1 MVLSFLVSQSPNIT
15 MGFIYP
21 LTIKNGPLEKP
32 PVLVKEII
40 YDIILD
46 FCVPHLDSL
55 HGLFGIVGG
64 WGSEVPCRSQNSGSG
79 KLGYKEHALN

>member
-64 WGSEVPCRSQNSGSG
+64 GVQKFHAGLKIQGLANSVIRNM
-79 KLGYKEHALN
+79 L

>member
-1 MVLSFLVSQSPNIT
+1 

-64 WGSEVPCRSQNSGSG
+64 WGSEVPHAGLKIQGLANSVIRNM
-79 KLGYKEHALN
+79 L